1 MKKLFFFAIALLAA
15 ISLNAADYYLVGSC
29 QGWSNGN
36 EASKFVEK
44 EGVLTLE
51 IAKFDGEF
59 KIVEG
64 TGWHPQFGGI
74 YIAKGDT
81 ETKVPKL
88 AFKTPYTLTKE
99 VDENTDPSNISVD
112 LADKHYYKDAVLTLD
127 IANPDA
133 PVITLV
139 SGTDIDESAK
149 PTTYQIIGAC
159 TDNWS
164 TSAAIEFEEVEGVL
178 TANVPDLNGT
188 FKIIEDRKWDMQ
200 YATNWD
206 TKAGLEFNTPYVL
219 GAKSKEKG
227 EPYNLS
233 LANPF
238 GGYKNAVLTLAED
251 ADSNKVLTL
260 TAGDFYVVEADWY
273 MPGTKLGWNC
283 DDKTKFTA
291 VKGKE
296 NTFELLAAEFSGDF
310 KVSYGNWAVEFGQDA
325 DSTKWEV
332 NKEYNLQLKGGNVQP
347 VDNKA
352 VFIDA
357 TITIVVDYEN
367 VAVKLLIDA
376 TPSGVE
382 NTKAVK
388 NANTVKIVE
397 NGQLYIIREGVRY
410 NALGAVVAE

>member
-1 MKKLFFFAIALLAA
+1 MKKLFSFAIALLAA

-36 EASKFVEK
+36 ETYKFVEK

-51 IAKFDGEF
+51 VAKFDGMF

-64 TGWHPQFGGI
+64 KEWHPQYGGI
-74 YIAKGDT
+74 YIAKDDT
-81 ETKVPKL
+81 TTKVPDLK
-88 AFKTPYTLTKE
+88 FNTPYTLTKE
-99 VDENTDPSNISVD
+99 VDGQGDPSNITVE
-112 LADKHYYKDAVLTLD
+112 LADKHYYKDAVLTLNVT
-127 IANPDA
+127 NPDA
-133 PVITLV
+133 PVITLI
-139 SGTDIDESAK
+139 SGTDIDDSAK
-149 PTTYQIIGAC
+149 PITYQLIGAC
-159 TDNWS
+159 TNWS
-164 TSAAIEFEEVEGVL
+164 LDDAIEFKEVEGVL
-178 TANVPDLNGT
+178 TANVPDLSGT

-227 EPYNLS
+227 EPDNLS

-238 GGYKNAVLTLAED
+238 GGYKNAVLTLTED

-260 TAGDFYVVEADWY
+260 TTGDFYVVEADWY
-273 MPGTKLGWNC
+273 MPGEKLGWNC

-291 VKGKE
+291 VEGKE
-296 NTFELLAAEFSGDF
+296 NTFELLEAEFSGEF
-310 KVSYGNWAVEFGQDA
+310 KVSYGEWAVEFGQDA
-325 DSTKWEV
+325 ENTKWEV

-347 VDNKA
+347 IDAKA
-352 VFIDA
+352 TFIDA

-382 NTKAVK
+382 NTKAIK
-388 NANTVKIVE
+388 NANTVKVVE